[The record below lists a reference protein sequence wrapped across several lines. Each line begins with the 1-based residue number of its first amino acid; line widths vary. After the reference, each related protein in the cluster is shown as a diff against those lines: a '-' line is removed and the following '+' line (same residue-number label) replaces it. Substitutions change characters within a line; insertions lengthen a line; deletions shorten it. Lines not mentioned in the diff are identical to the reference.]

1 MRAVST
7 AFPATTLLRFL
18 PSSPCPFDPRT
29 WRKMLMGFGS
39 ARFSL
44 LSPVLHRDEKV
55 RHSENQRQGK
65 YVGERYRE
73 VVVHDE
79 NAEND
84 KRYPIDCPN

>member
-39 ARFSL
+39 ARFSFRL
-44 LSPVLHRDEKV
+44 YHTMARKCAT
-55 RHSENQRQGK
+55 
-65 YVGERYRE
+65 VGISARGN
-73 VVVHDE
+73 V
-79 NAEND
+79 
-84 KRYPIDCPN
+84 